1 MLSHVEVTESS
12 LLVAGRTAVGAPLC
26 SYHCI
31 VLQPPM
37 AYINQPK
44 ALVASIAYR
53 MIISMDTPISEMA
66 K

>member
-1 MLSHVEVTESS
+1 MK
-12 LLVAGRTAVGAPLC
+12 AVGAPPIAYC
-26 SYHCI
+26 CI

-53 MIISMDTPISEMA
+53 MIISMGTPISKMA
-66 K
+66 RLEGSVQRCAGW